1 MKEFLSIAKFQS
13 LKMSLQVRLRFKEIQ
28 RSKEKLTS
36 HVTCEEF
43 QEAYCELCTRP
54 DVYFLLVQLSKDR
67 ECLDPQDLRLF
78 LETEQGLSLVTTEGC
93 WELLRRYEPS
103 AQAREKGLLGLD
115 GLTRY
120 LQSAECHLF
129 DPEHLEV
136 CQDMTM
142 PLSHYY
148 IRYLNAPLPPK
159 SCFCLEKIHRVNPL
173 NEYLK

>member
-1 MKEFLSIAKFQS
+1 
-13 LKMSLQVRLRFKEIQ
+13 MSLQVRLRFKEIQ

-43 QEAYCELCTRP
+43 REAYCELCTRP

-120 LQSAECHLF
+120 LQSSECHLF

-148 IRYLNAPLPPK
+148 IRYLNA
-159 SCFCLEKIHRVNPL
+159 CFVLLSRKASWSESFNVLYWTTPAATTGKMLREDCL
-173 NEYLK
+173 

>member
-1 MKEFLSIAKFQS
+1 M
-13 LKMSLQVRLRFKEIQ
+13 
-28 RSKEKLTS
+28 
-36 HVTCEEF
+36 TCEEF
-43 QEAYCELCTRP
+43 QDAYCELCTRP

-103 AQAREKGLLGLD
+103 AQGREKGLLGLD

-120 LQSAECHLF
+120 LQSSECHLF

-148 IRYLNAPLPPK
+148 IRCASYFCLNAELSALACPTTSDHVLADPVHWFVRVKNFP
-159 SCFCLEKIHRVNPL
+159 SLTQHIHSP
-173 NEYLK
+173 Y